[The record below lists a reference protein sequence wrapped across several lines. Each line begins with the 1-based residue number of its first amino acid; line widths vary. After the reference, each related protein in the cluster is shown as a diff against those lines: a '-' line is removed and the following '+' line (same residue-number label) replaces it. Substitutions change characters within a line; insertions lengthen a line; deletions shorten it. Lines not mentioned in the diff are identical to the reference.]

1 MPEEIKKKRGRPPK
15 NKERVNVNESA
26 QQIKMVEQSQQ
37 SVTVQQVNSRLY
49 NIFSRMNASGLSYS
63 NFKTALNRAP
73 LGDGLFTSN
82 PFIQNQRIKK
92 SNQKGISHTKH
103 EIQEA
108 LKNPDNNEILLR
120 ESSVALYYQNYVY
133 SNLLKVH
140 RDIPQYFNYIVPRNI
155 NKKDL
160 QNDDFIKEKNFVQIF
175 TEKFDIPLTFKNVTM
190 QVSQEGKSSY
200 VFRSSHDA
208 KKGIVDFA
216 LLQKLPPDYV
226 KYTGYGS
233 DSPLICSFNF
243 MMFLNPI
250 YDIGQWPKWMGDIW
264 EQLLEE
270 GIVVKKPNQNGGYT
284 NVFNLKEPL
293 SSSHIIEGV
302 DGTYAYWVELPQDLV
317 WTFGS
322 DFSSP
327 LAIPEYV
334 GLFADLSEL
343 ESYKWLQ
350 TQTMLTNITNI
361 LTAEVPTEKD
371 ATAGSDA
378 AILSPEVI
386 LGLEGDC
393 SSALNSNIFPF
404 FAPLE
409 NFKMHSVDHI
419 PNASDITLNALRNVI
434 NTAGAGGLI
443 ATTDKPSIAM
453 IKATQYLY
461 ESRCDYLTLQ
471 YEKFLNLI
479 INKYLGLKYSFKCNI
494 WGGVYSWR
502 DEVKTLKEL
511 IQNGNIGFL
520 PKLLSAYRM
529 TIDDYKLQYD
539 YVDILEI
546 YKKEEKTSI
555 ADSKKSEEKKAVG
568 KPPLDEGEVED
579 DNTAASKE
587 QGGNVSDNKE

>member
-1 MPEEIKKKRGRPPK
+1 
-15 NKERVNVNESA
+15 
-26 QQIKMVEQSQQ
+26 
-37 SVTVQQVNSRLY
+37 
-49 NIFSRMNASGLSYS
+49 
-63 NFKTALNRAP
+63 
-73 LGDGLFTSN
+73 
-82 PFIQNQRIKK
+82 
-92 SNQKGISHTKH
+92 
-103 EIQEA
+103 
-108 LKNPDNNEILLR
+108 
-120 ESSVALYYQNYVY
+120 
-133 SNLLKVH
+133 
-140 RDIPQYFNYIVPRNI
+140 
-155 NKKDL
+155 
-160 QNDDFIKEKNFVQIF
+160 
-175 TEKFDIPLTFKNVTM
+175 
-190 QVSQEGKSSY
+190 
-200 VFRSSHDA
+200 
-208 KKGIVDFA
+208 
-216 LLQKLPPDYV
+216 
-226 KYTGYGS
+226 
-233 DSPLICSFNF
+233 

-250 YDIGQWPKWMGDIW
+250 YDINQWPKWMGDIW
-264 EQLLEE
+264 NQLLEE
-270 GIVVKKPNQNGGYT
+270 GIVTQKPDGKGG
-284 NVFNLKEPL
+284 NINSFNLKAPL
-293 SSSHIIEGV
+293 SPNHIIEGV
-302 DGTYAYWVELPQDLV
+302 DGSYAYWVELPQDLA
-317 WTFGS
+317 WTFGA

-371 ATAGSDA
+371 AHAGTDA

-393 SSALNSNIFPF
+393 SAALNSNIFPF

-471 YEKFLNLI
+471 YEKFINLI
-479 INKYLGLKYSFKCNI
+479 INKHLGLKYSFKCNI

-529 TIDDYKLQYD
+529 TLDDYKLQYD
-539 YVDILEI
+539 YVDVLDI
-546 YKKEEKTSI
+546 YKKEEKTS
-555 ADSKKSEEKKAVG
+555 SNGNPTGKPGEKKSVG
-568 KPPLDEGEVED
+568 KPPLDEGDVED

>member
-1 MPEEIKKKRGRPPK
+1 MPEEKRKRGRPPK
-15 NKERVNVNESA
+15 NKEQVNISESA
-26 QQIKMVEQSQQ
+26 QQIKMQERQD
-37 SVTVQQVNSRLY
+37 VTVNQINSRLH
-49 NIFSRMNASGLSYS
+49 NIFTRMNAAGLNYS
-63 NFKTALNRAP
+63 SFKTALNRAP
-73 LGDGLFTSN
+73 LGDGIFNSN

-92 SNQKGISHTKH
+92 SNQKGIAHTKK
-103 EIQEA
+103 EIQKA
-108 LKNPDNNEILLR
+108 LDNPENNEELLR

-155 NKKDL
+155 DKKEL
-160 QNDDFIKEKNFVQIF
+160 KSQEFIKEKNFVQNF

-190 QVSQEGKSSY
+190 QVSQEGKASY
-200 VFRSSHDA
+200 VFRSSHDS

-216 LLQKLPPDYV
+216 LLQKLPPSYV

-243 MMFLNPI
+243 MMFLNPV
-250 YDIGQWPKWMGDIW
+250 YDIDQWPKWMGDIW
-264 EQLLEE
+264 NQLLEE
-270 GIVVKKPNQNGGYT
+270 GIVVRKPNANGGYT
-284 NVFNLKEPL
+284 NSFNLKEPL
-293 SSSHIIEGV
+293 SANHIIEGI

-371 ATAGSDA
+371 AIAGSDA

-479 INKYLGLKYSFKCNI
+479 INKYLGLKYNFKCNI

-502 DEVKTLKEL
+502 DEIKTLKEL
-511 IQNGNIGFL
+511 IQNGNIGFM

-539 YVDILEI
+539 YVDILDI
-546 YKKEEKTSI
+546 YKKEVAT
-555 ADSKKSEEKKAVG
+555 ASEELNKEKSVG
-568 KPPLDEGEVED
+568 KPPLEEGEVED

-587 QGGNVSDNKE
+587 QGGNVTENKE

>member
-1 MPEEIKKKRGRPPK
+1 
-15 NKERVNVNESA
+15 
-26 QQIKMVEQSQQ
+26 MVENQP
-37 SVTVQQVNSRLY
+37 VTVQSVNNRLHQ
-49 NIFSRMNASGLSYS
+49 IFNRMNMEGISYS
-63 NFKTALNRAP
+63 NFKNAINRSP
-73 LGDGLFTSN
+73 VGNDIFTSN
-82 PFIQNQRIKK
+82 PFVQNQRIKK
-92 SNQKGISHTKH
+92 SNQKSISHSKQ
-103 EIQEA
+103 EIQRA
-108 LKNPDNNEILLR
+108 LNTPESNEGLLR
-120 ESSVALYYQNYVY
+120 ESSMSLFYNNYVY

-140 RDIPQYFNYIVPRNI
+140 RDIPQYFNYIVPKYI
-155 NKKDL
+155 QKSDLFKKDFE
-160 QNDDFIKEKNFVQIF
+160 NEKMFVQKFID
-175 TEKFDIPLTFKNVTM
+175 KFDIPLTFKNTTM
-190 QVSQEGKSSY
+190 QVSQEGKASY
-200 VFRSSHDA
+200 VFRSSHDT

-243 MMFLNPI
+243 MMFTNPV
-250 YDIGQWPKWMGDIW
+250 YDIGQWPSWMGSIW
-264 EQLLEE
+264 EELIEN
-270 GIVVKKPNQNGGYT
+270 GIISRKQTANGGYAHE
-284 NVFNLKEPL
+284 FNLKEPL
-293 SSSHIIEGV
+293 KSNHIIEGV
-302 DGTYAYWVELPQDLV
+302 NGSYAYWVELPQDLV

-322 DFSSP
+322 DFSTP

-334 GLFADLSEL
+334 GLFSDLSEL

-350 TQTMLTNITNI
+350 TQTMLTNITNV
-361 LTAEVPTEKD
+361 LTAEVPIEKD
-371 ATAGSDA
+371 ARANTDA

-393 SSALNSNIFPF
+393 SSALNSNILPF

-461 ESRCDYLTLQ
+461 ESRCDYLTAQ

-479 INKYLGLKYSFKCNI
+479 INKHLGLKYTFKCVI

-511 IQNGNIGFL
+511 IQNGHKGML

-529 TIDDYKLQYD
+529 TLDDYKVQYD
-539 YVDILEI
+539 YVDSLDI
-546 YKKEEKTSI
+546 YESDSQQNPNKI
-555 ADSKKSEEKKAVG
+555 ADDKKSVG
-568 KPPLDEGEVED
+568 KPPLDDGDVED

-587 QGGNVSDNKE
+587 QGGNVSETKE

>member
-1 MPEEIKKKRGRPPK
+1 MPDEKKKRGRPPK
-15 NKERVNVNESA
+15 NKENFDINENQA
-26 QQIKMVEQSQQ
+26 QIKMVENQP
-37 SVTVQQVNSRLY
+37 VTVQSVNNRLHQ
-49 NIFSRMNASGLSYS
+49 IFNRMNMEGISYS
-63 NFKTALNRAP
+63 NFKNAINRSP
-73 LGDGLFTSN
+73 VGNDIFTSN
-82 PFIQNQRIKK
+82 PFVQNQRIKK
-92 SNQKGISHTKH
+92 SNQKSISHSKQ
-103 EIQEA
+103 EIQRA
-108 LKNPDNNEILLR
+108 LNTPESNEGLLR
-120 ESSVALYYQNYVY
+120 ESSMSLFYNNYVY

-140 RDIPQYFNYIVPRNI
+140 RDIPQYFNYIVPKYI
-155 NKKDL
+155 QKSDLFKKDFE
-160 QNDDFIKEKNFVQIF
+160 NEKMFVQKFID
-175 TEKFDIPLTFKNVTM
+175 KFDIPLTFKNTTM
-190 QVSQEGKSSY
+190 QVSQEGKASY
-200 VFRSSHDA
+200 VFRSSHDT

-243 MMFLNPI
+243 MMFTNPV
-250 YDIGQWPKWMGDIW
+250 YDIGQWPSWMGSIW
-264 EQLLEE
+264 EELIEN
-270 GIVVKKPNQNGGYT
+270 GIISRKQTANGGYAHE
-284 NVFNLKEPL
+284 FNLKEPL
-293 SSSHIIEGV
+293 KSNHIIEGV
-302 DGTYAYWVELPQDLV
+302 NGSYAYWVELPQDLV

-322 DFSSP
+322 DFSTP

-334 GLFADLSEL
+334 GLFSDLSEL

-350 TQTMLTNITNI
+350 TQTMLTNITNV
-361 LTAEVPTEKD
+361 LTAEVPIEKD
-371 ATAGSDA
+371 ARANTDA

-393 SSALNSNIFPF
+393 SSALNSNILPF

-461 ESRCDYLTLQ
+461 ESRCDYLTAQ

-479 INKYLGLKYSFKCNI
+479 INKHLGLKYTFKCVI

-511 IQNGNIGFL
+511 IQNGHKGML

-529 TIDDYKLQYD
+529 TLDDYKVQYD
-539 YVDILEI
+539 YVDSLDI
-546 YKKEEKTSI
+546 YESDSQQNPNKI
-555 ADSKKSEEKKAVG
+555 ADDKKSVG
-568 KPPLDEGEVED
+568 KPPLDDGDVED

-587 QGGNVSDNKE
+587 QGGNVSETKE

>member
-1 MPEEIKKKRGRPPK
+1 M
-15 NKERVNVNESA
+15 S
-26 QQIKMVEQSQQ
+26 
-37 SVTVQQVNSRLY
+37 
-49 NIFSRMNASGLSYS
+49 
-63 NFKTALNRAP
+63 
-73 LGDGLFTSN
+73 
-82 PFIQNQRIKK
+82 
-92 SNQKGISHTKH
+92 
-103 EIQEA
+103 
-108 LKNPDNNEILLR
+108 
-120 ESSVALYYQNYVY
+120 LYYQNYVY

-140 RDIPQYFNYIVPRNI
+140 RDIPQYFNYIVPRNVT
-155 NKKDL
+155 KKEL
-160 QNDDFIKEKNFVQIF
+160 QSDDFIKEKNFVQTF
-175 TEKFDIPLTFKNVTM
+175 TEKFDLPLTFKNVTM
-190 QVSQEGKSSY
+190 QVSEEGKSSY
-200 VFRSSHDA
+200 VFRSSHDI

-216 LLQKLPPDYV
+216 VLQKLPPDYI

-250 YDIGQWPKWMGDIW
+250 YDINQWPKWMGDIW
-264 EQLLEE
+264 DQLLKE
-270 GIVVKKPNQNGGYT
+270 GIVTQKPNKNGGYT
-284 NVFNLKEPL
+284 NVFNLKEPI
-293 SSSHIIEGV
+293 SPNHIIEGV
-302 DGTYAYWVELPQDLV
+302 DGSYAYWVELPQDLV

-371 ATAGSDA
+371 AQAGSDA

-393 SSALNSNIFPF
+393 SASLNSNILPF

-479 INKYLGLKYSFKCNI
+479 INKYLGLKYAFKCNI

-529 TIDDYKLQYD
+529 TIDDYKVQYD
-539 YVDILEI
+539 YVDILDI
-546 YKKEEKTSI
+546 YKKEETTSLSGQNTEKP
-555 ADSKKSEEKKAVG
+555 DEKKSVG
-568 KPPLDEGEVED
+568 KPPLDEGDVED

-587 QGGNVSDNKE
+587 QGGNVSENKE

>member
-1 MPEEIKKKRGRPPK
+1 MQDK
-15 NKERVNVNESA
+15 
-26 QQIKMVEQSQQ
+26 QD
-37 SVTVQQVNSRLY
+37 VTVNQINSRL
-49 NIFSRMNASGLSYS
+49 NHIFTRMNAAGLSYS
-63 NFKTALNRAP
+63 SFKTALNRNP
-73 LGDGLFTSN
+73 VGDGVFTSN

-92 SNQKGISHTKH
+92 SNQKGIAHSKT
-103 EIQEA
+103 EIQKA
-108 LKNPDNNEILLR
+108 LDNPESNEELLR

-155 NKKDL
+155 EKKDL
-160 QNDDFIKEKNFVQIF
+160 KSEDFIKEKNFVQKF
-175 TEKFDIPLTFKNVTM
+175 TDKFDIPLTFKNVTM
-190 QVSQEGKSSY
+190 QVSQEGKASY

-208 KKGIVDFA
+208 KKGVVDFA
-216 LLQKLPPDYV
+216 LLQKLPPSYV

-250 YDIGQWPKWMGDIW
+250 YDIEQWPKWMGDIW
-264 EQLLEE
+264 NKLLEE
-270 GIVVKKPNQNGGYT
+270 GIVTKNSNTNGGNST
-284 NVFNLKEPL
+284 HSFNLKEPL
-293 SSSHIIEGV
+293 SANHIIEGIN
-302 DGTYAYWVELPQDLV
+302 GQYAYWVELPQDLV

-371 ATAGSDA
+371 AIAGSDA

-479 INKYLGLKYSFKCNI
+479 INKYLGLKYNFKCNI

-511 IQNGNIGFL
+511 IQNGNIGFM

-546 YKKEEKTSI
+546 YKKEEKTS
-555 ADSKKSEEKKAVG
+555 AGGNVNTKPNEKKSVG
-568 KPPLDEGEVED
+568 KPPLDDGEVED

>member
-1 MPEEIKKKRGRPPK
+1 MPEEVKKKRGRPPK
-15 NKERVNVNESA
+15 NKEQVNINESA
-26 QQIKMVEQSQQ
+26 QQIKMREDSQAGVTSQQ
-37 SVTVQQVNSRLY
+37 INSRLFS
-49 NIFSRMNASGLSYS
+49 IFNRMNAAGLNYS
-63 NFKTALNRAP
+63 SFKTALNRSP
-73 LGDGLFTSN
+73 LGDGLFISN
-82 PFIQNQRIKK
+82 PFVQNQRIKK
-92 SNQKGISHTKH
+92 SNQKGISHTKQ
-103 EIQEA
+103 EIQKA
-108 LKNPDNNEILLR
+108 LNNPDNNEILLR

-140 RDIPQYFNYIVPRNI
+140 RDIPQYFNYVVPRNI
-155 NKKDL
+155 SKKDL
-160 QNDDFIKEKNFVQIF
+160 KNEDFIKEKNFVQTF

-216 LLQKLPPDYV
+216 LLQKLPPDYIR
-226 KYTGYGS
+226 YTGYGS

-243 MMFLNPI
+243 MMFLNPV
-250 YDIGQWPKWMGDIW
+250 YDIEQWPKWMGDIW
-264 EQLLEE
+264 EQLLEQ
-270 GIVVKKPNQNGGYT
+270 GIVTKKINKNGGYT
-284 NVFNLKEPL
+284 NIFNLKEPI
-293 SSSHIIEGV
+293 SPNHMIEGI

-327 LAIPEYV
+327 LAVPEYV

-479 INKYLGLKYSFKCNI
+479 INKYLGLKYNFKCNI

-529 TIDDYKLQYD
+529 TMDDYKLQYD

-546 YKKEEKTSI
+546 YKKEEKTSGSEKM
-555 ADSKKSEEKKAVG
+555 DKNKSVG
-568 KPPLDEGEVED
+568 KPPLDEGDVED

-587 QGGNVSDNKE
+587 QGGNVTENKE

>member
-1 MPEEIKKKRGRPPK
+1 MPEEKRKRGRPPK
-15 NKERVNVNESA
+15 NKEQVNINESA
-26 QQIKMVEQSQQ
+26 PQIKMQDKQN
-37 SVTVQQVNSRLY
+37 VTVDQINNRLY
-49 NIFSRMNASGLSYS
+49 NIFTRMNAAGLSYS
-63 NFKTALNRAP
+63 SFKTALNRAP
-73 LGDGLFTSN
+73 VGEGVFISN
-82 PFIQNQRIKK
+82 PFVQNQRIKK
-92 SNQKGISHTKH
+92 SNQKGVTHTKQ
-103 EIQEA
+103 EIQKA
-108 LKNPDNNEILLR
+108 LDNPEHNEELLR
-120 ESSVALYYQNYVY
+120 ESSMALYYQNYVY

-140 RDIPQYFNYIVPRNI
+140 RDIPQYFNYIVPKNI
-155 NKKDL
+155 DKNTLKSE
-160 QNDDFIKEKNFVQIF
+160 DFIKEKNFVQKFID
-175 TEKFDIPLTFKNVTM
+175 KFDIPLTFKNVTM
-190 QVSQEGKSSY
+190 QVSQEGKASY
-200 VFRSSHDA
+200 VFRSSHDS

-216 LLQKLPPDYV
+216 LLQKLPPAYV

-243 MMFLNPI
+243 MMFLNPV
-250 YDIGQWPKWMGDIW
+250 YDIGQWPTWMGDIW
-264 EQLLEE
+264 NQLLEK
-270 GIVVKKPNQNGGYT
+270 GIVVQKSNGNGTSTYS
-284 NVFNLKEPL
+284 FNLKEPI
-293 SSSHIIEGV
+293 SSNHIIEGI

-371 ATAGSDA
+371 AIAGSDA

-393 SSALNSNIFPF
+393 SSALNSNILPF

-479 INKYLGLKYSFKCNI
+479 INKYLGLKYNFKCNI

-511 IQNGNIGFL
+511 IQNGNIGFM

-546 YKKEEKTSI
+546 YKTEEKTS
-555 ADSKKSEEKKAVG
+555 ANGNTKNKPDEKKSVG
-568 KPPLDEGEVED
+568 KPPLDDGEVED

>member
-1 MPEEIKKKRGRPPK
+1 
-15 NKERVNVNESA
+15 
-26 QQIKMVEQSQQ
+26 MVENQQ
-37 SVTVQQVNSRLY
+37 QTVTVNQVNTRLFS
-49 NIFSRMNASGLSYS
+49 IFDRMSAAGLNYS
-63 NFKTALNRAP
+63 NFKAALNRTP
-73 LGDGLFTSN
+73 IGDGVFTAN
-82 PFIQNQRIKK
+82 PFVQNQRIKK
-92 SNQKGISHTKH
+92 SNQKGVSHSKA
-103 EIQEA
+103 EIRAA
-108 LKNPDNNEILLR
+108 LENPENNERILR
-120 ESSVALYYQNYVY
+120 ESSLALYYQNYVY
-133 SNLLKVH
+133 SNLLKIH

-155 NKKDL
+155 DKKEL
-160 QNDDFIKEKNFVQIF
+160 KNEDFIREKNFVQTF
-175 TEKFDIPLTFKNVTM
+175 TEKFDLPLTFKNVTM

-200 VFRSSHDA
+200 VFRSSHDS

-250 YDIGQWPKWMGDIW
+250 YDIEQWPKWMGEIW
-264 EQLLEE
+264 DQLLES
-270 GIVVKKPNQNGGYT
+270 GIVTQKIGKNGQMS
-284 NVFNLKEPL
+284 NIFNLKEPIH
-293 SSSHIIEGV
+293 SSHIIEGV
-302 DGTYAYWVELPQDLV
+302 NGSYAYWVELPQDLV
-317 WTFGS
+317 WTFGA

-334 GLFADLSEL
+334 GLFSDLSEL

-361 LTAEVPTEKD
+361 LTAEVPTEQG
-371 ATAGSDA
+371 AVAGSDA

-419 PNASDITLNALRNVI
+419 PNASDIALNALRNVI

-479 INKYLGLKYSFKCNI
+479 INKHLGLKYNFKCNI

-529 TIDDYKLQYD
+529 TLDDYQTQYN
-539 YVDILEI
+539 YVDILDI
-546 YKKEEKTSI
+546 YKKENTDTSGNLNNKPNE
-555 ADSKKSEEKKAVG
+555 KKSVG
-568 KPPLDEGEVED
+568 KPPLEEGDVED
-579 DNTAASKE
+579 DSTAASKE
-587 QGGNVSDNKE
+587 QGGNVSENKE